1 MAPIKPK
8 RPSQRTRTTRPSASL
23 NPRPSFPT
31 PDTTFTTSKKDKRTM
46 KHSVFMHK
54 IEKPHTKPA
63 KRRRPSKKLVADLQS
78 LADALPE
85 TSNDNED
92 DGGAEETVVGQARIR
107 HKSLKSRPGAMKR
120 KEKLERAEKE
130 RFGRNMAQMAVGGQQ
145 QQGVVAGEVAAQGT
159 GNRWAALRGFIE
171 GTMEKNAAFQK
182 T

>member
-46 KHSVFMHK
+46 KHSQ
-54 IEKPHTKPA
+54 
-63 KRRRPSKKLVADLQS
+63 KLVADLQS